1 MTDEL
6 KRLAEAIKKAF
17 APSGS
22 LAPIADYME
31 REKLL
36 NILVTDEKTL
46 AEGLSRY
53 VDLCRFFSENQMQVP
68 PHIVR
73 AVGRLQKLPIEDR
86 VSQIGEINQE
96 LMEYLHNVSQD
107 TGIRT

>member
-6 KRLAEAIKKAF
+6 KRLSDAIKKAF
-17 APSGS
+17 APGGS

-36 NILVTDEKTL
+36 NTLPRDEKAL

-73 AVGRLQKLPIEDR
+73 AVGRLRAQAIEDR
-86 VSQIGEINQE
+86 VSQIEEINQE
-96 LMEYLHNVSQD
+96 LMEYLHNVSDD
-107 TGIRT
+107 TGVRM